1 MMYASE
7 LDFHRPAHLQ
17 ASQPPELRGE
27 HRGDV
32 RLLVSSPHGHQHAHF
47 SKLPLFLNEGDVLV
61 VNDSATL
68 PASLP
73 AIRHTQPFAL
83 NLSTDYGAGLWL
95 AEPRVNQST
104 PGPLNIRAG
113 EVFETAGLKG
123 TFVAVHP
130 QLERLWFVQFDGDIN
145 SRLAQYGEPIR
156 YGYVLD
162 TYGLNAYQ
170 SVFARVPGSA
180 EMPSAARAFTPHLV
194 TELTAQGVKIAAIT
208 LHTGVSSL
216 EIESETLDEH
226 ALYAEP
232 FAVSEQTA
240 MQINAA
246 KREGRRIIAV
256 GTTVVRALASAWNGS
271 EVEAQRGFTQRF
283 IHPESDAGIELDGL
297 LTGFHDP
304 KASHLAMLYAVAGKN
319 LVLEGYETAVQ
330 RGYLW
335 HEFGDSHL
343 ILTS

>member
-1 MMYASE
+1 MYTSE
-7 LDFHRPAHLQ
+7 LEFHRPSYLQ
-17 ASQPPELRGE
+17 ANQPPELRGE

-47 SKLPLFLNEGDVLV
+47 SKLSLFLNEGDVLV

-73 AIRHTQPFAL
+73 AIHHTQIFTL
-83 NLSTDYGAGLWL
+83 NLSTYYGAGLWL

-104 PGPLNIRAG
+104 PGPLDIRAG
-113 EVFETAGLKG
+113 EVLETAGLKG

-130 QLERLWFVQFDGDIN
+130 QLERLWFVQFDGDIG

-156 YGYVLD
+156 YSYVPD
-162 TYGLNAYQ
+162 TYELSAYQ
-170 SVFARVPGSA
+170 SVFARIPGSA
-180 EMPSAARAFTPHLV
+180 EMPSAARAFTPNLV
-194 TELTAQGVKIAAIT
+194 DALQAKGVKITAIT

-216 EIESETLDEH
+216 EVESETLEKH

-232 FAVSEQTA
+232 FAVSKEA
-240 MQINAA
+240 AEQINRA
-246 KREGRRIIAV
+246 KLEGRRIIAV

-271 EVEAQRGFTQRF
+271 EVKAQRGFTQHF
-283 IHPESDAGIELDGL
+283 IHPESDAGIQLDGL

-304 KASHLAMLYAVAGKN
+304 KASHLAMLYAVAGKD